1 MSDTTKLVA
10 ALTTNAFIGATILI
24 LFALF
29 RARKSCE
36 WIYMPRYNPHRYVNP
51 QQRNGW
57 VRPPLLPDGFVAWI
71 QRVIYLK
78 DDVVYTTAGLDA
90 LMYTLFMHMCLKL
103 FAFCTLLGVFIL
115 MPMYSELGHNVVVSS
130 DGARTRPQGIDRLS
144 LTSIETESNV
154 LIMTYVTSVVLSAY
168 ACYLLKGMY
177 LKWIAYRYRHL
188 ISNAQNGMGLSVLV
202 QYLPEKLQDDVA
214 LATFYH
220 HVFEDKFESSMIP
233 RDFSRLL
240 DLRQKIDDYSWKLEL
255 AETKWEDLQQKQ
267 KENPKK
273 VAKRPMHR
281 TKFLIGKKVDSIT
294 WYTEEIE
301 NLRVKI
307 EQEMLKER
315 KPLAQGFV
323 SFNSAVAALSC
334 EGIRAPSAVPYA
346 MLHTFAPEPRDVYWP
361 NLKLTHKQ
369 RALRTLLVSAA
380 TFWLVFF
387 WVIPVTFVASLTTLS
402 ALSRRLP
409 FLAPIVNANP
419 VITGYLEGFLPGLA
433 LIIFNIL
440 LPKILLLFA
449 KIEGIEADSWMQVS
463 VFKRFSIFIFIN
475 NFLVITLAGAVF
487 DQIDVLINDP
497 TSVIELL
504 GNSIPKAATFFTSFI
519 MILGFVG
526 IPLQLLNPGHL
537 IVGTLM
543 KKTLAKTEAQQDRV
557 EAPKF
562 INYGVDYGKHMLVVV
577 LGFCYAPIAPIIL
590 PFALVYFALGFLTI
604 KFKVL
609 YCFVP
614 TDEGGGAMWPELF
627 SKIRV
632 TMLVAHLTLAGILAL
647 KKNAYVTPLA
657 VPLAIGCWFYT
668 GTLMSA
674 YNVRGKYLTAEMA
687 MHLDNDTVE
696 DLGGGQKHVAF
707 AANETRLLLPAQY
720 DLPGTDACA
729 YADAGDSAVATP
741 PCARVPTDSGE
752 NVYSAYLHNL
762 VHPRDDAGNGSGG
775 PYSKGESVAPVSVM
789 CPHMTRGQLCGTDRR
804 V

>member
-1 MSDTTKLVA
+1 MAGTSAFTTTI
-10 ALTTNAFIGATILI
+10 TTNVIIAVAIILVFAFL
-24 LFALF
+24 
-29 RARKSCE
+29 RAKKKYE
-36 WIYMPRYNPHRYVNP
+36 WVYMPRYNPKRYVNP
-51 QQRNGW
+51 RQRNGW
-57 VRPPLLPDGFVAWI
+57 VRPPTLPEGLIAWI
-71 QRVIYLK
+71 KFVINV
-78 DDVVYTTAGLDA
+78 DDDTVFESAGLDA
-90 LMYTLFMHMCLKL
+90 LMYSLFMKTFMKL
-103 FAFCTLLGVFIL
+103 FALCTFVGLVIL
-115 MPMYSELGHNVVVSS
+115 MPMYSELGDNLVE
-130 DGARTRPQGIDRLS
+130 DGDGVLSRPEGIDKLS
-144 LTSIETESNV
+144 LSNV
-154 LIMTYVTSVVLSAY
+154 EAESDVLVATFFASVLFSAY
-168 ACYLLKGMY
+168 ACYLFKEMY
-177 LKWIAYRYRHL
+177 LKWISYRYRHL
-188 ISNAQNGMGLSVLV
+188 INNAKNGLGLSVLV
-202 QYLPEKLQDDVA
+202 QFLPESTKDDNA
-214 LATFYH
+214 LAQFYQN
-220 HVFEDKFESSMIP
+220 VFKDKFESSMIP
-233 RDFSRLL
+233 RDFSPLIK
-240 DLRQKIDDYSWKLEL
+240 LRKKIDDYSWKLEL